1 MKPLPQKHWHHL
13 SQEEVL
19 DLLDTNPDKG
29 LDRFEMEDRQ
39 RDFGPNALT
48 ERKGQGPLLR
58 FLLQFNQ
65 ALVYILLAA
74 VIIKLLLGA
83 FGLFEW
89 ALASGA
95 SDAEARTVTVNAF
108 VMVEL
113 FYLFNCRSLTKSM
126 FQVGLLS
133 NPWIV
138 VGATSMIVLQ
148 LFYTYAPPMNRLFH
162 SAPISLMDWVHIV
175 AVSFL
180 IYLVVGVEKTRRRR
194 KTGSEI

>member
-1 MKPLPQKHWHHL
+1 MRFWFQCADRAQRAGAVATIPFAVQPGTGLHTADGGHH
-13 SQEEVL
+13 
-19 DLLDTNPDKG
+19 
-29 LDRFEMEDRQ
+29 
-39 RDFGPNALT
+39 
-48 ERKGQGPLLR
+48 
-58 FLLQFNQ
+58 Q
-65 ALVYILLAA
+65 AV
-74 VIIKLLLGA
+74 LGA

-89 ALASGA
+89 ARASGA

-194 KTGSEI
+194 KTGSAI